1 MLAVLVLLS
10 VLGAALPLLPPPA
23 SQALLKKYAFI
34 KIMSS
39 CLGEES
45 VEQWMEQFRS
55 ACQRCY
61 ASPTADISPDFQDI
75 LDELRLQ
82 SYRRPVYVPIP
93 VYQPLQQP
101 QQGAPQSGQL
111 PQQGHLPQYSQ
122 SQLPQHSQLLQ
133 PGQSQLHRHK
143 LPQHGKSQLPQYS
156 QPLQQGQLPQYE
168 QPQHSQLVPPGQPQ
182 HSKPQYSQQLQTTL
196 AEQTHLSHFPSAQYN
211 PFQSSGAS
219 RSRRE
224 AGLSPEHLKNLKTLI
239 IAKISNI
246 TCVLRE
252 LKLLASNN
260 LPNYSYIGKELLSL
274 PVEDGLKADL
284 GEALQECRDLS
295 LCLPVHKDK
304 HPINKE
310 LGTVLSFLKCMAR
323 KKVAVCMKADLQKH
337 AEKTGWGGEDSS
349 YLFLASSGLISG
361 REHDP
366 LSLMEDIGD
375 MIFSTGPFD
384 L

>member
-111 PQQGHLPQYSQ
+111 PQQGQ
-122 SQLPQHSQLLQ
+122 
-133 PGQSQLHRHK
+133 
-143 LPQHGKSQLPQYS
+143 
-156 QPLQQGQLPQYE
+156 
-168 QPQHSQLVPPGQPQ
+168 
-182 HSKPQYSQQLQTTL
+182 
-196 AEQTHLSHFPSAQYN
+196 SAQYN

-310 LGTVLSFLKCMAR
+310 LGTVSLLPQVYGREEASSFRLVFYLGQGTLSSSL
-323 KKVAVCMKADLQKH
+323 VAVCMKADPQKH
-337 AEKTGWGGEDSS
+337 AEKTGWAVRTALPLPGLLWPHQWPRTRPTLSHGGH
-349 YLFLASSGLISG
+349 
-361 REHDP
+361 R
-366 LSLMEDIGD
+366 
-375 MIFSTGPFD
+375 
-384 L
+384 